1 MFKQADSQIDLLIK
15 ALREY
20 YKIFPIWFRPVL
32 MLTLAQFELWAFLMF
47 GHAGL
52 AILEQGWLYLIF
64 KIYICGFTTFFERRR
79 FLAVLFGVLLVL
91 LVQNATGAVAT
102 ATYVQA
108 WRAVGRSTSQ
118 LAKYAMYC
126 LTEVGKIAIALFI
139 AYVVKAPVAQMTT
152 TTTTTATATGFGL
165 QVVTATTT
173 GPIRPVPAFYAFSTT
188 RTTKI
193 TGNEEPRVTE
203 TGLQVYGYGPDMT
216 TDLTV
221 VYCDMPQCQCPATY
235 DVRTTDL
242 TVLTE
247 TGRSKETGLSV
258 IVISMRM
265 IPGPH
270 WAPRR
275 TLTVSDVSS
284 GITTSALPL
293 PSPLPRP
300 MLMPMPMPMKLPE
313 YVKYAIGNVQ
323 CVHMALLNLVLDMDW
338 QFVLSL
344 ARRMH
349 PLGGAGRGG

>member
-1 MFKQADSQIDLLIK
+1 MCNYLLIK
-15 ALREY
+15 AVREY
-20 YKIFPIWFRPVL
+20 YQIFPVWFRPFL
-32 MLTLAQFELWAFLMF
+32 LLTLAQFELWAFIMF

-64 KIYICGFTTFFERRR
+64 KFYTFGVTTFFERRR

-91 LVQNATGAVAT
+91 LVQNVTGAVAT
-102 ATYVQA
+102 APYAQA
-108 WRAVGRSTSQ
+108 WRAVGRNT
-118 LAKYAMYC
+118 LELVKCTMYC
-126 LTEVGKIAIALFI
+126 LTEVGKIAISLFI
-139 AYVVKAPVAQMTT
+139 AYIVKAPVAQMA
-152 TTTTTATATGFGL
+152 TTATGL

-193 TGNEEPRVTE
+193 TGNDEPRVTK
-203 TGLQVYGYGPDMT
+203 TGLQVYEYGPDMT

-221 VYCDMPQCQCPATY
+221 VYYDMLQCQCPATY
-235 DVRTTDL
+235 DVRTTNL
-242 TVLTE
+242 IVLTE

-270 WAPRR
+270 WAPQR
-275 TLTVSDVSS
+275 TLTVSDVASS
-284 GITTSALPL
+284 TITTLALPLLSPL

-300 MLMPMPMPMKLPE
+300 ILMPMKLTE
-313 YVKYAIGNVQ
+313 YVVVYKGFRNTPSATVQ
-323 CVHMALLNLVLDMDW
+323 CLHVALLNLVLDMDW

-349 PLGGAGRGG
+349 PLGGAGRSG